1 MAAIKSQDRAAIRA
15 LPEPELKVQLREC
28 EEKIF
33 KLKFA
38 NAVSPLKN
46 GLEIHNLKKHRA
58 RLLTW
63 LRQKE
68 IAAAQKTTVMPAK
81 AGIQGAKR

>member
-1 MAAIKSQDRAAIRA
+1 MKSQDLSAIRT
-15 LPEPELKVQLREC
+15 LSGGELKVQLKEC

-38 NAVSPLKN
+38 NAVTPLKN
-46 GLEIHNLKKHRA
+46 GLEIKHLKAHRA

-63 LRQKE
+63 IREKE
-68 IAAAQKTTVMPAK
+68 IAQSQGGSAK
-81 AGIQGAKR
+81 AGGGKSK

>member
-1 MAAIKSQDRAAIRA
+1 MKSQELATLRA
-15 LPEPELKVQLREC
+15 LPENELKVQLKEC

-38 NAVSPLKN
+38 NAAAPLKN
-46 GLEIHNLKKHRA
+46 GLEIKYLKAHKA

-63 LRQKE
+63 IREKQ
-68 IAAAQKTTVMPAK
+68 IQAQSRKTD
-81 AGIQGAKR
+81 GARNKN